1 MALTKIK
8 GQNFRA
14 FIGPG
19 TAAAAVPEET
29 NVSVQISGS
38 MEDNSTKD
46 TESDYST
53 ESMVSK
59 SWQVQVDKYEATVA
73 ALRALFTQFNSTDPV
88 SVGFDQTTG
97 AAGTQN
103 RTAAQAQFAKSGSA
117 WLTDISIQANNRA
130 TITISTTYQGTG
142 ALQ

>member
-29 NVSVQISGS
+29 NVSVQVSGS

-46 TESDYST
+46 TESDYSA

-59 SWQVQVDKYEATVA
+59 SWQVQVDKYEATA
-73 ALRALFTQFNSTDPV
+73 GALRALFSQFNSTDPV
-88 SVGFDQTTG
+88 SVGFDQTNTTP
-97 AAGTQN
+97 GTQN
-103 RTAAQAQFAKSGSA
+103 RNAANAPFARSGSA
-117 WLTDISIQANNRA
+117 WLTDISIQANNRS
-130 TITISTTYQGTG
+130 TIQISTTYQGTG
-142 ALQ
+142 ALA

>member
-1 MALTKIK
+1 
-8 GQNFRA
+8 
-14 FIGPG
+14 
-19 TAAAAVPEET
+19 
-29 NVSVQISGS
+29 
-38 MEDNSTKD
+38 
-46 TESDYST
+46 
-53 ESMVSK
+53 
-59 SWQVQVDKYEATVA
+59 VQVDKYEATVA
-73 ALRALFTQFNSTDPV
+73 ALRALFTQFNSSDPV